1 MVRKAFLGAVAA
13 AALLASGQAYAGGI
27 DWATPGQDFSD
38 SLQSGADSM
47 IPLAVSGAA
56 LGAGCYMQGIIPIAV
71 GSVTA
76 LYLAANSDQA
86 QTVLGGG
93 AGGGLITDAVV
104 PETSWN

>member
-1 MVRKAFLGAVAA
+1 MRKAFLGTAA
-13 AALLASGQAYAGGI
+13 AVVFLVASQANAGGI

-38 SLQSGADSM
+38 SLQSGAQSM

-56 LGAGCYMQGIIPIAV
+56 LGAGCYMQGIIPVAV
-71 GSVTA
+71 GSITA

-93 AGGGLITDAVV
+93 AGAGGGLLTDTVY
-104 PETSWN
+104 WN